1 MNASSSS
8 DFPSETQPRE
18 TQADGAR
25 SRASRPE
32 RAPRPERASRPERAP
47 RPERTPR
54 PERGARPERAARPAR
69 GERARGRRGVLLP
82 QLLVSAVE
90 SAGDAVAV
98 VEGSRSLSYRELD
111 AVSSRWAR
119 WLIGRGVG
127 PGDAVVVAVPRS
139 LESVMVLWAVAKS
152 GATFV
157 PVDPGYPAERVQ
169 FMVADS

>member
-1 MNASSSS
+1 M
-8 DFPSETQPRE
+8 
-18 TQADGAR
+18 
-25 SRASRPE
+25 
-32 RAPRPERASRPERAP
+32 
-47 RPERTPR
+47 
-54 PERGARPERAARPAR
+54 
-69 GERARGRRGVLLP
+69 LLP

-139 LESVMVLWAVAKS
+139 LESVVVLWAVAKS

-169 FMVADS
+169 FMVADSGAVLALTVASVAQVVAGSAGSVPVVVVDEVSVAAQVRG